1 MTNFP
6 LSPDL
11 SSCADLGA
19 GCFKA
24 AVKTGFGW
32 DAYLPGKEVS
42 DRSAHFPVDSPLC
55 TVLRIWKEFL
65 LAPSLSGLLS
75 VGLSVGLVFS
85 FCGGCGHREAKGKDF
100 HLLPLMNFSVPL
112 CASPHAEGRWN
123 LHLSQL

>member
-1 MTNFP
+1 MSSVTADRGALALHMSVARKLQ
-6 LSPDL
+6 LSLHTDKGDL
-11 SSCADLGA
+11 
-19 GCFKA
+19 
-24 AVKTGFGW
+24 
-32 DAYLPGKEVS
+32 